1 MSIDRI
7 KAITGTKPSR
17 WWRVRAKGTS
27 DATAAEGLEAPVE
40 EPEAA
45 AAAAEVKCRDR
56 IANKPE
62 TATKMSAA
70 HLARRRRKTRP
81 IQR

>member
-45 AAAAEVKCRDR
+45 AEEEKCRDR